1 MQVLVV
7 IVALGGIEIAEWQR
21 TDHLHLSDRGVRLAA
36 GLCEH
41 VARGLVCTATIARIL
56 IL

>member
-1 MQVLVV
+1 MVV